1 MNVLQLKKKMVD
13 ELKVEVNSFLCTRYL
28 NGLQYI
34 GKHADDQANVK
45 DGRVVT
51 VSLGAYVTALPNF
64 TAAVV
69 AAAAGAAGVA
79 VMATTPTSL

>member
-1 MNVLQLKKKMVD
+1 MMTTTHT
-13 ELKVEVNSFLCTRYL
+13 SS
-28 NGLQYI
+28 GLQYI

-64 TAAVV
+64 TAAVA
-69 AAAAGAAGVA
+69 AAAAGAVRVA
-79 VMATTPTSL
+79 VMAATPTSL